1 MSKISHIEVQSL
13 KITLPLKPDQVPRNI
28 LPQEGAPGTAKMKV
42 FWDLVLAGQEEQ
54 VYHVGFSVKNYRKCL
69 KTLEQHEAAGN
80 ECIVLLQGKLV
91 NGEAVESAGLSVQV
105 KTPKA

>member
-1 MSKISHIEVQSL
+1 
-13 KITLPLKPDQVPRNI
+13 VPRNI

-69 KTLEQHEAAGN
+69 KTLEQQVLTRALKLANGN
-80 ECIVLLQGKLV
+80 KAEVARLLQADYKTIHNKLKKLAIV
-91 NGEAVESAGLSVQV
+91 GENHD
-105 KTPKA
+105 K